1 MSLVYWLQEPGG
13 TLLDV
18 TDRCQFDM
26 EEKAEEGSVAVNTL
40 VIDDP
45 LGDLDIFGHRIL
57 AVEETTAVDEDDR
70 FVFVGF
76 IGTVKTI
83 RGPSDRTGTARQYV
97 CEVSDANTILSRRVM
112 RGDDNDR
119 PEETDNER
127 IEWVLTTHESNAIDD
142 TRYVTSGDPWDM
154 DEADYLLQDALAIY
168 ADCSQQSG
176 KNYFVTYFGDTGV
189 DPDVN
194 PWGVFSLW
202 YEHAS
207 AGEYNSTATL
217 SNYMTAVDVETGNF
231 YIGLQEET
239 HLSRDPMRIYSDVTV
254 PYKESYA
261 SASNPTTRSTYARR
275 DKVMPAINVK
285 NLTTAQARA
294 QRYVNDLATPEDR
307 ATVKT
312 TVPRSLVNLIRPGMQ
327 VPVMVSHW
335 PAWDDVDYAADFVW
349 MRVLSR
355 RVKEIAETE
364 DSAFELTL
372 VLSIGLPGP
381 PPTPVYGILRGS
393 GGPYDTEFGT
403 ALVYWANPGDTP
415 GPGYPLEP
423 TTGPLTV
430 LTDGTPP
437 KANRTHYGWQIDGNG
452 TIDVTAFLTVYGIIG
467 EGIVYTWTMAICKN
481 GTPVASIAADFE
493 APVGANMASQGWDP
507 IVSVAS
513 LAVSNGD
520 EITVT
525 LETSDPRVFFWR
537 TPRGTGQNGERLEI
551 TDGALS

>member
-13 TLLDV
+13 TLLDI
-18 TDRCQFDM
+18 TDRCRLYQFDM

-57 AVEETTAVDEDDR
+57 AVEETDAVDEDDR

-83 RGPSDRTGTARQYV
+83 RGPSDRTGASRQYV
-97 CEVSDANTILSRRVM
+97 CEVSDPNTILSRRVM

-119 PEETDNER
+119 PDESDNER

-154 DEADYLLQDALAIY
+154 DEADYLLQESLAVY

-202 YEHAS
+202 YEHAE
-207 AGEYNSTATL
+207 ADEYQSTATL
-217 SNYMTAVDVETGNF
+217 SNYQSAIDPEVGNF
-231 YIGLQEET
+231 YIGLEEET
-239 HLSRDPMRIYSDVTV
+239 NLSRDPMRIYSDVIV
-254 PYKESYA
+254 PYKNSYV
-261 SASNPTTRSTYARR
+261 SASNATTRSTYARR
-275 DKVMPAINVK
+275 DKAMPAVNVSK
-285 NLTTAQARA
+285 KSTADARA
-294 QRYVNDLATPEDR
+294 RRYVVDLATPEDR

-335 PAWDDVDYAADFVW
+335 PAWDDVDYAADWVW
-349 MRVLSR
+349 MRVIAR

-372 VLSIGLPGP
+372 TLSIGLPGP
-381 PPTPVYGILRGS
+381 APGPLYCELQGS
-393 GGPYDTEFGT
+393 GGPYPANPGN
-403 ALVYWANPGDTP
+403 VNWANPGDTP
-415 GPGYPLEP
+415 GPGWNYRP
-423 TTGPLTV
+423 TTGLVEPYLAPVVTK
-430 LTDGTPP
+430 P
-437 KANRTHYGWQIDGNG
+437 NRTWLGIKMLGTG
-452 TIDVTAFLTVYGIIG
+452 TIDASSFITLIGVLGGSVTITVDLCI
-467 EGIVYTWTMAICKN
+467 N
-481 GTPVASIAADFE
+481 GTPVATEVINPPWTGGLAAWTGHSSLSVTAE
-493 APVGANMASQGWDP
+493 S
-507 IVSVAS
+507 VSTNDI
-513 LAVSNGD
+513 L
-520 EITVT
+520 T
-525 LETSDPRVFFWR
+525 LELGWTGPMYFGR
-537 TPRGTGQNGERLEI
+537 TPAGTGQNGETLKVTGGSLI
-551 TDGALS
+551 